1 MGRWGGGGHPAASAC
16 SLRLSEVEEVAV
28 QGAQAE
34 ARANARAGAE
44 AGAEGR
50 TEAADPEAQA
60 RDDEEM
66 ARDDEVAKRALVE
79 MEEAA
84 YRYLA
89 QGLQQVIAQL
99 PAQKTATELMTK
111 TVYCVAPDDSMEEA
125 RLKMLRVNKKSTPVV
140 DADGKFEGTLK
151 YNAVVKAAKAG
162 KGAQMVKAWMR
173 REGVTVAPDTPFDD
187 LERVMES
194 EVCSL
199 DSCSHVLPCTHGL
212 LAAYCLLPTTC
223 CLLLAAYLLCT
234 GGGAAAG
241 GLWRRQAARPRYA
254 HRRAE
259 GAQAVRER
267 RGHRAEARPMRAARG
282 ACAPETRSLGRGL
295 ANVPGGS
302 RRLQGACEGL

>member
-223 CLLLAAYLLCT
+223 CLLRAACYLLPTCRVQ
-234 GGGAAAG
+234 GAG
-241 GLWRRQAARPRYA
+241 RLPVVSGDGKLLGLVTRTD
-254 HRRAE
+254 
-259 GAQAVRER
+259 VLRER
-267 RGHRAEARPMRAARG
+267 KLYA
-282 ACAPETRSLGRGL
+282 S
-295 ANVPGGS
+295 VGGTGQ
-302 RRLQGACEGL
+302 RRVR